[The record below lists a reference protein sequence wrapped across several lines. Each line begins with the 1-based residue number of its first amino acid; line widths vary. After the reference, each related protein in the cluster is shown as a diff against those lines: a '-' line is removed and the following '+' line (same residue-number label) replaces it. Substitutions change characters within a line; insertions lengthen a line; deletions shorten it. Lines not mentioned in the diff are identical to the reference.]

1 MNSIP
6 INAARRRLV
15 GGAVL
20 ALLASCAT
28 VPRSVEIPR
37 ERIEAAL
44 ARRFP
49 WRAPASELLTVQV
62 GMPQVELL
70 PDANR
75 IRLDSAFDVT
85 ERITRA
91 SMHGDLALS
100 FGLRFEPSD
109 ASLHLV
115 DVEVERVDVRGVA
128 DDWRRPVEA
137 IAAYVGEHLLEG
149 FVLHR
154 FTPEQMAR
162 ANGWQPG
169 EIRVTSRGISVAMR
183 PPPG

>member
-1 MNSIP
+1 MTVLP
-6 INAARRRLV
+6 INDARRRLV
-15 GGAVL
+15 GA
-20 ALLASCAT
+20 ALLGLVASCAT
-28 VPRSVEIPR
+28 MPRTIEIPR

-62 GMPQVELL
+62 GMPLVELL

-75 IRLDSAFDVT
+75 IRLTSAYDVT

-91 SMHGDLALS
+91 AMRGDLALS
-100 FGLRFEPSD
+100 FGLRFEPADS
-109 ASLHLV
+109 SLRLV

-149 FVLHR
+149 FVLYR
-154 FTPEQMAR
+154 FTPDQVAR
-162 ANGWQPG
+162 ANGWRPG
-169 EIRVTSRGISVAMR
+169 EIRVTRSGISVEML
-183 PPPG
+183 PPG

>member
-1 MNSIP
+1 MTSLR
-6 INAARRRLV
+6 INGARRRLV
-15 GGAVL
+15 GGALL

-28 VPRSVEIPR
+28 VPRTVEIPR

-62 GMPQVELL
+62 GVPQVELL
-70 PDANR
+70 PEANR

-85 ERITRA
+85 ERLTHA
-91 SMHGDLALS
+91 SMHGDIALS
-100 FGLRFEPSD
+100 FGLRFEPAD
-109 ASLHLV
+109 ESLHLV
-115 DVEVERVDVRGVA
+115 GVEVERVDVRGVA

-149 FVLHR
+149 FTLYH
-154 FTPEQMAR
+154 FTPEQVAR

-169 EIRVTSRGISVAMR
+169 EIRVTSRGISVEMR
-183 PPPG
+183 PPG

>member
-1 MNSIP
+1 MTAIP
-6 INAARRRLV
+6 FNDGRRRLV
-15 GGAVL
+15 GAAMLG
-20 ALLASCAT
+20 LLASCASL
-28 VPRSVEIPR
+28 PRSVDIPR

-62 GMPQVELL
+62 GVPQVDLL

-75 IRLDSAFDVT
+75 IRLTSAFDVT
-85 ERITRA
+85 ERITHA
-91 SMHGDLALS
+91 AMHGDIALS
-100 FGLRFEPSD
+100 FGLRFEPAD
-109 ASLHLV
+109 TSLRLV
-115 DVEVERVDVRGVA
+115 GVEVERVDVRGVA

-149 FVLHR
+149 FELYR
-154 FTPEQMAR
+154 FTPAQVAR

-169 EIRVTSRGISVAMR
+169 EIRVTRSGISVDMR
-183 PPPG
+183 PPG